1 MFQIFINP
9 WLLISLA
16 GISLPIVA
24 HLLSRRRYDVVEWA
38 AMQFLNPSKKTR
50 RRLKLEEFLLLLLRI
65 VLIVLIVL
73 SVTRPWIPGGW
84 LSGYYSAGSRT
95 IVVVIDGSNSMSRA
109 DGVNSM
115 HQNAMRRANE
125 FLRTLRADDKVA
137 LIDARDEPRS
147 VIESPLSDLTIVEQ
161 EIRRLP
167 PPGGACRMLSAI
179 EKAVAILGRSSASAR
194 EVVVFTDRQSNSWQS
209 SNEAVWRRFDDLI
222 RFPSVRPHVWVIDVA
237 PHLGP
242 VTRNI
247 SVGQIEL
254 SREMT
259 VPDFPLRL
267 QVAIHNESSSEV
279 DVPLRLML
287 DGQTLAG
294 KSKNSVVPAN
304 GDAVV
309 EFEHALATVGT
320 HVLSVEAGTSDDV
333 ITVDNISHAAIRVE
347 RSLDVLLVNGTPSA
361 RPEDRDSFFAEL
373 AFAPQDEKPP
383 WVKARRVDGA
393 ELKPADFQTA
403 SAAVFCNVF
412 TLSPDVTLTLKEFVA
427 AGNGLLI
434 ACGPNATSESFQAC
448 FGESGLLPRLQIL
461 KTREA
466 PPQSEQIVRVA
477 PLSLQSGWLDR
488 FHSDPARSF
497 LDATF
502 HAWCLTRI
510 GQSANHPQAVDQG
523 PTPEI
528 SPRQPLFENAVRNS
542 DGTGAAATSVPLVIA
557 SLTNGDPLLLESRCG
572 DGLILTMTS
581 ALNRR
586 WNDLATRSDFV
597 PFLHEA
603 VFYISSSRSHRN
615 VSSGEPL
622 IARPGLKAISNVH
635 AESDSSN
642 KTAESPAEE
651 FVTFKTPW
659 GMTFEVSVAAE
670 TSRLIKRPA
679 SHKDGLAVFRNTF
692 APGVYSMVSN
702 ADTKLLED
710 NDRFVVNH
718 DHTEDNLRQLTED
731 DRARLATN
739 DRIRFS
745 SSLEDMSKRM
755 YGNETTAELWAALL
769 ALFTLFLTLELFLTR
784 RITRKGYG
792 NKAIA
797 ALPM

>member
-1 MFQIFINP
+1 MFQFFINP
-9 WLLISLA
+9 WLLLSLT

-24 HLLSRRRYDVVEWA
+24 HFLSRRSFDVVEWA

-65 VLIVLIVL
+65 VLIALIAL

-84 LSGYYSAGSRT
+84 LNGYYSAGSRT

-115 HQNAMRRANE
+115 HQNAMRRASE

-137 LIDARDEPRS
+137 LIDARDEPRA
-147 VIESPLSDLTIVEQ
+147 VIESPLSDLAIVER

-209 SNEAVWRRFDDLI
+209 GNEAVWRRFDDLI

-237 PHLGP
+237 PHPGS

-259 VPDFPLRL
+259 VPGFPLRL
-267 QVAIHNESSSEV
+267 RVAIHNESSLEA

-287 DGQTLAG
+287 DGQALTG
-294 KSKNSVVPAN
+294 QSKNAVVPAN

-320 HVLSVEAGTSDDV
+320 HVLSVEAGASDDG
-333 ITVDNISHAAIRVE
+333 ISVDNISHAAIRVE

-361 RPEDRDSFFAEL
+361 HPEDRDSFFAEL
-373 AFAPQDEKPP
+373 AFAPQDGKPP
-383 WVKARRVDGA
+383 WVNARRVDGA
-393 ELKPADFQTA
+393 ELTPADFQTA

-412 TLSPDVTLTLKEFVA
+412 TLPPDVTLTLKEFVA

-434 ACGPNATSESFQAC
+434 TCGQNATSESFQAC
-448 FGESGLLPRLQIL
+448 FGKSGLLPLLQIL

-502 HAWCLTRI
+502 QAWCLTKT
-510 GQSANHPQAVDQG
+510 GNSAIHPQAADQG
-523 PTPEI
+523 STRETGPV
-528 SPRQPLFENAVRNS
+528 QPPFENAVKNS
-542 DGTGAAATSVPLVIA
+542 DEAAAAATSVPLVLA
-557 SLTNGDPLLLESRCG
+557 SLTTGDPLLLESRCG
-572 DGLILTMTS
+572 DGLVLTMTS

-622 IARPGLKAISNVH
+622 IARPGLKTIPNVD
-635 AESDSSN
+635 ADSDSSN
-642 KTAESPAEE
+642 EAAASPAEE

-659 GMTFEVSVAAE
+659 GATFEVSVAAE
-670 TSRLIKRPA
+670 ASGLVKQPA
-679 SHKDGLAVFRNTF
+679 SDKAGLAVFRNTL
-692 APGVYSMVSN
+692 APGVYSMISS
-702 ADTKLLED
+702 ADPELNEN
-710 NDRFVVNH
+710 NDHFVVNY
-718 DHTEDNLRQLTED
+718 DHMEDDLMPLTED

-739 DRIRFS
+739 DRIRFT
-745 SSLEDMSKRM
+745 SSLEDLSKRM
-755 YGNETTAELWAALL
+755 YGKETTTELWAVLL
-769 ALFTLFLTLELFLTR
+769 TLFTLFLILELHLTH
-784 RITRKGYG
+784 RIIRKGCA
-792 NKAIA
+792 NKATA